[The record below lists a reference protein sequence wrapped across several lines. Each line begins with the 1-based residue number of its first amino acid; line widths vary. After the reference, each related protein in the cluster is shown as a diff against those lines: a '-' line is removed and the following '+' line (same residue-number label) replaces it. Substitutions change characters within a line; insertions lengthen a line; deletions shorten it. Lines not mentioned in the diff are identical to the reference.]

1 MLSLLRL
8 TQPLILCFC
17 LSMCSAYAD
26 AQIKIEKLVTE
37 RYEQSIHVSC
47 EVSYYLHDKVKEAL
61 ANGIMMSFVI
71 DLELIE
77 NTPNWFNQV
86 QARYQKI
93 FSIKYHALS
102 KQFVVSMNGEDRSY
116 PDLFSVFYQQTRLC
130 DFRIGPIL
138 PAQISDAVYLRA
150 KVRLLT
156 EVLPLPLR
164 VKSYLSNDWRPSSG
178 WTVWPM

>member
-1 MLSLLRL
+1 
-8 TQPLILCFC
+8 
-17 LSMCSAYAD
+17 MCSAYAD
-26 AQIKIEKLVTE
+26 AQIKIEKLLTE

-47 EVSYYLHDKVKEAL
+47 EVSYHLHDKVKEAL
-61 ANGIMMSFVI
+61 ANGIMMSFVT

-102 KQFVVSMNGEDRSY
+102 KQFVVSMNGDDRSY

-130 DFRIGPIL
+130 DFRIGPIA

-156 EVLPLPLR
+156 ESLPLPLR
-164 VKSYLSNDWRPSSG
+164 VKSYLSKDWRPSSG

>member
-1 MLSLLRL
+1 MYLSRCLLLSLLW
-8 TQPLILCFC
+8 C
-17 LSMCSAYAD
+17 LASVCTVHAD
-26 AQIKIEKLVTE
+26 VQIKIEKLVTKK
-37 RYEQSIHVSC
+37 YEQSIHVSC

-61 ANGIMMSFVI
+61 HNGIMMSFI
-71 DLELIE
+71 TDLELIE

-93 FSIKYHALS
+93 YSIKYHALS

-130 DFRIGPIL
+130 DFRIGPIS
-138 PAQISDAVYLRA
+138 ATQFSESVYLRA

-156 EVLPLPLR
+156 EALPLPLR
-164 VKSYLSNDWRPSSG
+164 IKSYLSKDWRPSSG

>member
-1 MLSLLRL
+1 MVLLRCIWL
-8 TQPLILCFC
+8 LLIGGC
-17 LSMCSAYAD
+17 LSVCTVQAD
-26 AQIKIEKLVTE
+26 AQIKIEKLVTKK
-37 RYEQSIHVSC
+37 YEQSIHVSC

-61 ANGIMMSFVI
+61 ANGIMMSFVT

-86 QARYQKI
+86 QARYQKV

-130 DFRIGPIL
+130 DFRIGPISVT
-138 PAQISDAVYLRA
+138 QFSESVYVRA

-156 EVLPLPLR
+156 EALPLPLR
-164 VKSYLSNDWRPSSG
+164 VKSYLSKDWRPSSG